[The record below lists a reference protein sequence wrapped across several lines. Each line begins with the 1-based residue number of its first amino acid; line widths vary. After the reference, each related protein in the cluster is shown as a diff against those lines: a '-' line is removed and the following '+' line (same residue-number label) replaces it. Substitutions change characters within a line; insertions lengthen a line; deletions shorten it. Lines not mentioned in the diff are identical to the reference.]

1 MGLFGSSSK
10 EANEEK
16 ESVDTELR
24 LKMESLQAELAS
36 AQDRLKESE
45 TILAEL
51 QSKVDEYESR
61 ERQVAEVMISAQ
73 ISAQKTEAE
82 ARAMSEK
89 LLQETDEELRRKN
102 KELELLRIKAQLF
115 KQEMNER
122 LNQYKSSLEGAMEV
136 SDDMAFTPTLVTKD
150 KNEKKII

>member
-10 EANEEK
+10 ETNEEK